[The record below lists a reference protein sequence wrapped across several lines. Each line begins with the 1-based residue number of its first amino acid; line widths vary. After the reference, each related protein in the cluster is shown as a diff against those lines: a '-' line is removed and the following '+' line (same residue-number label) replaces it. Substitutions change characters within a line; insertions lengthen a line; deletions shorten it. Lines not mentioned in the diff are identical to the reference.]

1 MTFLSPLLIWGTVL
15 GLIPIVI
22 HLLNRRRFRR
32 VEWAPMRYLRLT
44 IQRNK
49 RKIQLEELLLLLVR
63 IALPVLLFLMLA
75 RPVPAP
81 TGLER
86 WLGRGGGTSQI
97 VVVDDS
103 MSMNYADDD
112 GESVLQRARR
122 AAASLFEAVRPED
135 RCSILVA
142 SAPTVPIIL
151 EVEGSR
157 REELISA
164 VEIIAPTATHAAW
177 PTVMEGVDEVLKA
190 RALPTARLTILTD
203 LRRSGWDQS
212 LGAIARRWSD
222 EGIEAR
228 IIDLGSPET
237 ANVAL
242 DALIP
247 VDRTILAGTPS
258 HWEAVIRNDSSRTLV
273 DAKAIL
279 TVDERPTEVSLPEI
293 QPGETIRVPLTVSF
307 PNAGPHEFSLELPDD
322 ALPDDNR
329 RWAAAT
335 VKDSLLI
342 RLVDGEP
349 STEPFGSEVDYL
361 AAPLSIGV
369 GRADAWRVEVV
380 TDQDFVS
387 PRLEPPDVLV
397 LANVAAPSVEQA
409 DRLGQLVREGAG
421 LMIFTG
427 GQVDIG
433 LYNDLLAKPGNRL
446 LPFPLKAPAEAEFRG
461 LFIEPV
467 RPSPL
472 EKLLDLKPSALERV
486 VVRRFMTV
494 EETPAPEGS
503 NTQSDDPEPA
513 RVLARWNDPNRSPA
527 VAERIVGEGRVLLW
541 TTSADR
547 AENDWPVEPS
557 FVLAVREAVGGT
569 ARSTSLSN
577 TITAGDPLRKLIH
590 ASGQV
595 DDVRLIPP
603 DGEAVSLA
611 AVPVE
616 GPAVDDSGS
625 TLEIQAADSRAAG
638 VYKLSWNEAP
648 LGPQRD
654 LFAANPD
661 PRESDLERIDPDD
674 LRAMW
679 EPLGVEVV
687 SARDG
692 SDLFAVSNREVW
704 RNLATALLVLLVFE
718 SVFATWV
725 GRSR

>member
-1 MTFLSPLLIWGTVL
+1 MTFLSPLLLWGTAL
-15 GLIPIVI
+15 GLIPVII

-32 VEWAPMRYLRLT
+32 VDWAPMHYLRLT

-63 IALPVLLFLMLA
+63 IALPVLLFFLLA

-103 MSMNYADDD
+103 LSMNYADDD
-112 GESVLQRARR
+112 GSTALERASQ
-122 AAASLFEAVRPED
+122 AAASLFAAVQPED
-135 RCSILVA
+135 RCSLLVA
-142 SAPTVPIIL
+142 SAPTVPIIQ

-157 REELISA
+157 REELAAAATSID
-164 VEIIAPTATHAAW
+164 PTATHAAW
-177 PTVMEGVDEVLKA
+177 SSVLEGVDEVLKA
-190 RALPTARLTILTD
+190 RALPISRVTILTD
-203 LRRSGWDQS
+203 LRRSGWDRSVGEVAQ
-212 LGAIARRWSD
+212 RWS
-222 EGIEAR
+222 EQGVEAR
-228 IIDLGSPET
+228 VVDLGSPET

-242 DALIP
+242 EALAP
-247 VDRTILAGTPS
+247 VDRTILAGTS
-258 HWEAVIRNDSSRTLV
+258 SQWEALIRNGSPRALV
-273 DAKAIL
+273 DAKAVL
-279 TVDERPTEVSLPEI
+279 KVDEQPTEIPLPEI
-293 QPGETIRVPLTVSF
+293 QPGETIKVPLAVSF
-307 PNAGPHEFSLELPDD
+307 PSAGPHEFSLELPDD
-322 ALPDDNR
+322 ALAGDNR

-369 GRADAWRVEVV
+369 GQAEAWRVEVV

-397 LANVAAPSVEQA
+397 LANVAAPSPEQA
-409 DRLGQLVREGAG
+409 DRLGRLVRDGMG

-427 GQVDIG
+427 GQLDVG
-433 LYNDLLAKPGNRL
+433 LYNDLLDKAGNRL
-446 LPFPLKAPAEAEFRG
+446 LPFPLKAPAEADFRG

-494 EETPAPEGS
+494 EETPPSESS
-503 NTQSDDPEPA
+503 NAQIDAPEPA

-527 VAERIVGEGRVLLW
+527 VAERILGAGRVLLW
-541 TTSADR
+541 TTTADR
-547 AENDWPVEPS
+547 AENDWPIEPS
-557 FVLAVREAVGGT
+557 FVLAVREAVRGA
-569 ARSTSLSN
+569 ARPTSLAN
-577 TITAGDPLRKLIH
+577 TLTAGDPLRKLIH
-590 ASGQV
+590 TSGQV
-595 DDVRLIPP
+595 GGVRLTPP
-603 DGEAVSLA
+603 GGEAVSLS
-611 AVPVE
+611 AVPIE
-616 GPAVDDSGS
+616 PAPGDDSGPA
-625 TLEIQAADSRAAG
+625 LEIRAADSRAAG
-638 VYKLSWNEAP
+638 VYKLSWEEDP
-648 LGPQRD
+648 LGPQHD

-661 PRESDLERIDPDD
+661 PRESDLERIEPSE
-674 LRAMW
+674 LRTMLA
-679 EPLGVEVV
+679 PLKVEIV
-687 SARDG
+687 SARTG
-692 SDLFAVSNREVW
+692 GDLFAVSNREIW
-704 RNLATALLVLLVFE
+704 RDLATAFLVLLVFE